1 MGCPIFVLG
10 GLSLTNESIA
20 ALHII
25 LAVLG
30 RSSKCIGVLRTCKI
44 FVSRSLSCSVA
55 LFVLEDKKVACE
67 NPGKKN

>member
-1 MGCPIFVLG
+1 MLG

-25 LAVLG
+25 LAVIG
-30 RSSKCIGVLRTCKI
+30 HSGKFIGVGRTYKI
-44 FVSRSLSCSVA
+44 FVSRNLSCSVA
-55 LFVLEDKKVACE
+55 LFALEDKKVACE